1 MHERIIIY
9 RSTNNLTPKTPNVSD
24 SDARALAVRMYYI
37 EVSNGMSP
45 TDAQT
50 NVSQMFLVC
59 SRTVK
64 RWVELRESTGEE
76 ALPDGR
82 SSTEEK

>member
-1 MHERIIIY
+1 M
-9 RSTNNLTPKTPNVSD
+9 PNVSD

-50 NVSQMFLVC
+50 NVSQMFAVC

-64 RWVELRESTGEE
+64 RWVELWESTGEE
-76 ALPDGR
+76 ALQDLACVQRRTPIPCLH
-82 SSTEEK
+82 SL